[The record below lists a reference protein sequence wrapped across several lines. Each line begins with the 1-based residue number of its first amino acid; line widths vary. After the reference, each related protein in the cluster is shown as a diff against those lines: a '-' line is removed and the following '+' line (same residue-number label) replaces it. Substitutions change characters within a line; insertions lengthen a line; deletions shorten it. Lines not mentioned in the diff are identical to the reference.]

1 MALTAAPKFFTIESA
16 AYPGYCI
23 TQQGNQVVLKSKDA
37 LNPFQLWYRDESW
50 NLLNQEFSDRDE
62 FLDQDISHLSAF
74 VFVNHGSKK
83 ALRSQAYST
92 SQSKATIGD
101 YDPAG
106 QDNYLL
112 WRISGSHENQ
122 VLITMT
128 VNKSSFLSHTSSSA
142 SFKDGVPV
150 VTSNSNGNSHWKLVT
165 YKPSQEYRILCHWF
179 GQYLT
184 WKQQNVDVTFKNAVK
199 HNDETNVV
207 AISPN
212 NVPLDS
218 MTWYKVPAGGR
229 DDTTY
234 FTSFVL
240 INKVTGLALKG
251 SAKPGDKVLLTQYD
265 PLNYSFVWSENR
277 FQASNTD
284 YLAINLDGTTLQWA
298 LQNDDQYQNSA
309 WYHPLVLRS
318 ASPNQGY
325 LEQQAWKFNP
335 VVAGN

>member
-1 MALTAAPKFFTIESA
+1 MALTAAPKFYTIESA

-23 TQQGNQVVLKSKDA
+23 TQQGTQIVLRSKDA

-50 NLLNQEFSDRDE
+50 NLLNQEFRD
-62 FLDQDISHLSAF
+62 SSAF

-83 ALRSQAYST
+83 ALRSQAHST
-92 SQSKATIGD
+92 SRSKATIGD
-101 YDPAG
+101 YDPAV
-106 QDNYLL
+106 QDDHLL

-128 VNKSSFLSHTSSSA
+128 GNKSSYLSHTSSSA

-150 VTSNSNGNSHWKLVT
+150 VTSNSDGNSHWKLVA
-165 YKPSQEYRILCHWF
+165 YEPSQEYRIICDWYE
-179 GQYLT
+179 QYLT
-184 WKQQNVDVTFKNAVK
+184 WKQQNVDVTFKNAIK

-212 NVPLDS
+212 NVPLDG

-251 SAKPGDKVLLTQYD
+251 STKPGDKVLLTQYD
-265 PLNYSFVWSENR
+265 PLDYGFVWSENR
-277 FQASNTD
+277 FQASKTD
-284 YLAINLDGTTLQWA
+284 YLAINLDGTNLQWS
-298 LQNDDQYQNSA
+298 LQDNNQYQNSA
-309 WYHPLVLRS
+309 WYHPLVLRPAS
-318 ASPNQGY
+318 ANQGFVQ
-325 LEQQAWKFNP
+325 QQAWKFNP
-335 VVAGN
+335 VVNNV